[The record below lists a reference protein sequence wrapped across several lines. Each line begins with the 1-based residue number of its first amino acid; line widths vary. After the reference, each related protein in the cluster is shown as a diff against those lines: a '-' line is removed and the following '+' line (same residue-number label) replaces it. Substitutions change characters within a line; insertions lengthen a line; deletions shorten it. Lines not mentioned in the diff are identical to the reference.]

1 MYVCKSDLQD
11 KARISGS
18 WEIHSGNGSAEAL
31 GVVRSFVDTEDNAL
45 ERQWRKVK
53 LKSDFE

>member
-45 ERQWRKVK
+45 ERQWRKKSVK
-53 LKSDFE
+53 